1 MSFIKENLLEVE
13 ERMKKAAE
21 RGDRDINEVKLVA
34 VSKTVD
40 VPLIKEAIEA
50 GHQLFGENR
59 VQEAK
64 DKVKEIGR
72 DVKWYM
78 IGHLQRNKVKYIF
91 DLFDMV
97 HSVDSIPLAQ
107 EIDRIG
113 EKKGQVMDILIQ
125 VNISREET
133 KHGAEAAE
141 TMKFIKEIANY
152 EHISIKGLM
161 TMPPFFDDP
170 EDARPYFI
178 KLRELRDEIEKQ
190 SIEGVSM
197 EELSMGMSNDFE
209 VAIEEGA
216 TMVRV
221 GTAIF
226 GERQY

>member
-1 MSFIKENLLEVE
+1 MSFIKDNLLEVK

-21 RGDRDINEVKLVA
+21 RSGRNSNEIKLIA

-40 VPLIKEAIEA
+40 VHCIKEAIKA

-59 VQEAK
+59 VQEARDKIK
-64 DKVKEIGR
+64 DIGR
-72 DVKWYM
+72 DVKWHM

-97 HSVDSIPLAQ
+97 HSVDSIPLAH

-113 EKKGQVMDILIQ
+113 KKKGKVMDILVQ
-125 VNISREET
+125 VNISGEET
-133 KHGAEAAE
+133 KYGMEAAE
-141 TMKFIKEIANY
+141 MMKIIKEISNY

-161 TMPPFFDDP
+161 TMPPFFNDP

-178 KLRELRDEIEKQ
+178 KLRELKNEIEKQ
-190 SIEGVSM
+190 KVEGVSM

-209 VAIEEGA
+209 IAIEEGA